1 VAQVGNDVARSTP
14 HFRDALN
21 EILAKGQAVF

>member
-1 VAQVGNDVARSTP
+1 VGADAARSTP

-21 EILAKGQAVF
+21 EILAKGQAIF